1 MNEMPSIE
9 KQRSRKRTRR
19 IFMDILHKT
28 LRPPEKLTVSQWAE
42 RYRVLGE
49 SSNFKGR
56 WNNTVT
62 PYLVGIMD
70 AFQDPYIQEINFCKS
85 TQVGGTEAMLN
96 MLGWCITESPATA
109 MIVYPSDDLAKTVS
123 KSRIRPFLE
132 KTQAIAERYRPK
144 ASKELELRLDGM
156 TIYLRGSNS
165 PSKLASIPVK
175 YLFFDETDK
184 MEGATKKE
192 ASPYSLARERT
203 RTYANSKKIVT
214 ISTPTLKT
222 NYTWTIHE
230 NADEQR
236 RFFVPCPHCGKEIL
250 FVFSQLKFD
259 KDEKKEM
266 GVRERAATAVYI
278 CPECG
283 GKITDKDKYSM
294 LQKGQWKAENKKCA
308 GRAKSVSFW
317 LNALYSRFLTW
328 ADIAEEFLASKD
340 DPERLQ
346 NFVNSWLA
354 EPWEDTRLKTSSELV
369 LECQT
374 DTEEFIVPDWAELL
388 TGGIDVQ
395 ENCVYWTIRAWGT
408 SMTSQNICHG
418 QAIGLEE
425 AEDIMNLTYRTADG
439 SGLLVSL
446 ALIDSGDQT
455 EMVYDFCARN
465 SEWALPAK
473 GSAAMGSHFRISKI
487 NRADSKA
494 YGMNLVL
501 IDVGKYKDAI
511 AARMQRKSGKGAWMV
526 HKDCDMEYANQVT
539 AEHKVTERRAGK
551 KRVIWTLKTSH
562 AANHYLD
569 TEVYAFAAADIMGVR
584 QMFLREMEPK
594 EETQKEK
601 TEEESGWLQTGGNW
615 LG

>member
-1 MNEMPSIE
+1 MPSIE
-9 KQRSRKRTRR
+9 KQRARKRTRR
-19 IFMDILHKT
+19 LFIEVLRRT
-28 LRPPEKLTVSQWAE
+28 LCPPEKLTVSQWAE
-42 RYRVLGE
+42 KYRVLGE

-56 WNNTVT
+56 WNNAVT
-62 PYLVGIMD
+62 PYLAGIMD

-96 MLGWCITESPATA
+96 MLGWCITESPATT
-109 MIVYPSDDLAKTVS
+109 MIVYPSDDLAKTIS
-123 KSRIRPFLE
+123 KSRIRPFFE
-132 KTQAIAERYRPK
+132 KTRAIAERYHKR

-192 ASPYSLARERT
+192 ASPYSLAKERT

-222 NYTWTIHE
+222 NYTWTLHE

-236 RFFVPCPHCGKEIL
+236 RFFMPCPYCGKEIS

-266 GVRERAATAVYI
+266 DVRERAATAVYI

-294 LQKGQWKAENKKCA
+294 LQKGYWKTENKKCA

-328 ADIAEEFLASKD
+328 EDIAREFLASKD

-354 EPWEDTRLKTSSELV
+354 EPWEDTRLKTSRELV
-369 LECQT
+369 MECQT
-374 DTEEFIVPDWAELL
+374 DTEEFTVPDWAELL

-395 ENCVYWTIRAWGT
+395 ENGIFWTIRAWGPF
-408 SMTSQNICHG
+408 MTSQNIGHG
-418 QAIGLEE
+418 QALSLEE
-425 AEDIMNLTYRTADG
+425 AENIMNLTYRKENGDG
-439 SGLLVSL
+439 FLVSL
-446 ALIDSGDQT
+446 TLVDSGDQT

-465 SEWALPAK
+465 SDWALPAK
-473 GSAAMGSHFRISKI
+473 GSATMGSHFRISKI
-487 NRADSKA
+487 NRADSRA

-526 HKDCDMEYANQVT
+526 YHGCDTEYANQVT
-539 AEHKVTERRAGK
+539 AEHKVTERKAGK
-551 KRVIWTLKTSH
+551 KREIWVLKTSH

-584 QMFLREMEPK
+584 QMFLKETEPEREKQP
-594 EETQKEK
+594 EK
-601 TEEESGWLQTGGNW
+601 PREESGWLQTGDNW